1 MPCHTLRPFPS
12 ARARITQQ
20 SGAALMTVMMV
31 LIIVSML
38 GLAAVEI
45 TVMSERGSRND
56 RDLQLALQAAEA
68 ALADAAYDIDGT
80 GAVAVSRPE
89 VFAIDSSADFQEG
102 CGDAAS
108 GHGKGLCMPAL
119 AGQPVWLTVDF
130 TAPPAR
136 SRAVSL
142 GEFTGRSFASAE
154 DGGSQGVLPAAKP
167 RYVIE
172 AVPDGEVFTD
182 LRRKTGYVYRVT
194 AMGFGPRQDIQAVLQ
209 MVYRKK
215 RD

>member
-1 MPCHTLRPFPS
+1 MRRDTARPHPASVAALR
-12 ARARITQQ
+12 
-20 SGAALMTVMMV
+20 GAALMTVMMI

-45 TVMSERGSRND
+45 AVMSERGARND

-68 ALADAAYDIDGT
+68 ALADAAFDIDGT
-80 GAVAVSRPE
+80 GAAALSRPE
-89 VFAIDSSADFQEG
+89 VFAADSAADFRDG

-108 GHGKGLCMPAL
+108 GHGKGLCTPAL
-119 AGQPVWLTVDF
+119 ADQPVWLTVDF
-130 TAPPAR
+130 VAPAAR

-142 GEFTGRSFASAE
+142 GEFTGRPFAAA
-154 DGGSQGVLPAAKP
+154 DGSSGRGAMPAMKP
-167 RYVIE
+167 RYIIE

>member
-1 MPCHTLRPFPS
+1 MCRHASRPPLLLLS
-12 ARARITQQ
+12 QVERER
-20 SGAALMTVMMV
+20 GAALMTVMMV

-38 GLAAVEI
+38 GLSAIEI
-45 TVMSERGSRND
+45 AVMSERGSRND

-80 GAVAVSRPE
+80 GTVASSRPE
-89 VFAIDSSADFQEG
+89 VFASDSSADFREG

-108 GHGKGLCMPAL
+108 GHGKGLCVPAL
-119 AGQPVWLTVDF
+119 AGTPVWLTVDF
-130 TAPPAR
+130 SAPPAR
-136 SRAVSL
+136 SRTVSL
-142 GEFTGRSFASAE
+142 GEFTGRSFAAAE
-154 DGGSQGVLPAAKP
+154 AGSSKGVMPAMRP
-167 RYVIE
+167 RYIIE
-172 AVPDGEVFTD
+172 AVPDGEAFTD